1 MSERF
6 ELKHVGIEDPSEE
19 TGMSGFGF
27 LALFQCEVEYRFSTE
42 DMSVEEAKIYIQ
54 DVLNQLPDETINEI
68 CKKACAWKN
77 LKMSSDTADYPPG
90 LDEVYGED
98 ILEFM
103 SVGEVDLYRNPYD
116 RNDNTFGAILGG
128 GTAWDSENGMEIL
141 IRGSKVLEI
150 REYLGYGAYA
160 IWSETDHNE

>member
-19 TGMSGFGF
+19 TGMSGFGY
-27 LALFQCEVEYRFSTE
+27 LALFECEVEYRFSTE
-42 DMSVEEAKIYIQ
+42 DMSVEEAEIYIQ
-54 DVLNQLPDETINEI
+54 DLLNQLPDETINEI

-77 LKMSSDTADYPPG
+77 LKMASDTADYSPG
-90 LDEVYGED
+90 LEGVYGED
-98 ILEFM
+98 ILKFM

-141 IRGSKVLEI
+141 IRGSKVLEV

-160 IWSETDHNE
+160 IWSETDEIE